1 MIEFLEILNEN
12 FFKFQDL
19 LEYKY
24 VRLLKT
30 RNDLSNLD
38 VAFVEGAISTQRE
51 AEKLAEIRKNSKK
64 LVAIGSCAI
73 NGAPSNHRN
82 FFDERKLQEISPVL
96 KRFGLNLKVEP
107 LNKFVQVD
115 AIVEGC
121 PILDEKFLQVLSNY
135 LIEFGILKN

>member
-12 FFKFQDL
+12 FFKFRDL

-24 VRLLKT
+24 VRLLK
-30 RNDLSNLD
+30 NHNGLSNLD
-38 VAFVEGAISTQRE
+38 VAFVEGAISTKRE

-82 FFDERKLQEISPVL
+82 FFDERKLQEISPIL
-96 KRFGLNLKVEP
+96 KHFDLNLKVEP

-121 PILDEKFLQVLSNY
+121 PIIDEKFLQVLNNY
-135 LIEFGILKN
+135 LLEFGILKN